1 MEKEMSFLEHLE
13 EFRWHLIR
21 ALLSIVVFTVAAFLS
36 KKIIFSVIILGPSRP
51 DFWTYEMLCKLGD
64 LLNSDAF
71 CISELPF
78 IIQSR
83 KITGQFTMHIT
94 SSIVVGLICA
104 FPYAFW
110 ELWRFISPGL
120 YANEKQIARGA
131 TFFVSLLFISG
142 ILFGY
147 FVISP
152 ISINFLSNYQLD
164 ESILNEFDI
173 ISYVSTLSMIV
184 LACGIMFQLPIVV
197 YFLSKA
203 GFVTPKLMRQY
214 RKHSIVV
221 ILVISAIL
229 TPPDVISQILI
240 SLPLILLYQASI
252 GISAFVLRKNREKE
266 AMEDLPATRD

>member
-1 MEKEMSFLEHLE
+1 MSFLEHLE